1 MTKEVKKAKESKEAT
16 KEEKKIVP
24 VKKNIF
30 KEYDYDKLELSMEK
44 MLKNGVHFGHT
55 KANCHPKMKDFIFTT
70 RNNINIIDLSLSMSL
85 MKEALSF
92 LEKVNSSNKKIL
104 FVATKKQAEKFVKQI
119 AEYTE
124 NPYVI
129 DRWLGGTLTNFRN
142 IRKRV
147 KYMSQLNDHFEKGEL
162 SRYTKL
168 EQLKKS
174 EELEKLKKRMGGI
187 EKMAELPGV
196 VFVTDINADK
206 IAVREAKTL
215 GIPVIAFADTN
226 SNPEDVDYPI
236 PANDDALSSLEYILA
251 NVAKTLTNKK

>member
-1 MTKEVKKAKESKEAT
+1 MTKEVKKEQDDKKS
-16 KEEKKIVP
+16 EKTIS

-30 KEYDYDKLELSMEK
+30 EDYDYDSLELSMER

-55 KANCHPKMKDFIFTT
+55 KSKCHPKMKDFVFAT
-70 RNNINIIDLSLSMSL
+70 RNNVNIIDLSLSL
-85 MKEALSF
+85 ELFKEALAF
-92 LEKVNSSNKKIL
+92 LEKLSASNKKIL
-104 FVATKKQAEKFVKQI
+104 FVATKRQAERYVKQI
-119 AEYTE
+119 AEYTD

-129 DRWLGGTLTNFRN
+129 DRWLGGTLTNFKN

-147 KYMSQLNDHFEKGEL
+147 KYMTQLDSHFEKGEL

-168 EQLKKS
+168 ERLKKS

-187 EKMAELPGV
+187 EKMVTLPGA

-206 IAVREAKTL
+206 IAIKEAKTL

-226 SNPEDVDYPI
+226 TNPEEADYPI
-236 PANDDALSSLEYILA
+236 PANDDALLSLEYIFA
-251 NVAKTLTNKK
+251 NVAKVLKNNKK